1 VELTE
6 SAVITAN
13 FFHIKST
20 NGLFFYGMDYLRENI
35 DLVRVILARP
45 SLATAIRELLPECR
59 TVSCSAS
66 RYVNEAAR
74 ASWRGDLL
82 FTPTPHPL
90 PGINRQWIVL
100 HDAYPFQV
108 GAKSALKRWLLRSSI
123 AMSRCKVGYIN
134 RSDAQPFVAGLG
146 VSPQRMVFAPN
157 RFPAPANRS
166 ARSVHAGGVSV
177 VGLLGT
183 DSPKKNYERLFAAVR
198 RAELLPRLSFRIYGH
213 DTIYFRAVRSAF
225 PDLSIELALSDTE
238 SLDHFMSKVDVLA
251 SASEQEGFG
260 RPIAAALLAGMPV
273 HLLDRPVF
281 REFFS
286 GGAHYYTDVDSLARS
301 LPGAG
306 SRGAAPRDYVAPAD
320 VLQAYS
326 DANEK
331 VRQIGSIKLS

>member
-1 VELTE
+1 M
-6 SAVITAN
+6 ITAN

-20 NGLFFYGMDYLRENI
+20 NGLFFYGLDYLRENI

-66 RYVNEAAR
+66 RYVNEAVL

-82 FTPTPHPL
+82 FTPTPHPF

-100 HDAYPFQV
+100 HDAYPFEV
-108 GAKSALKRWLLRSSI
+108 GARSGLKRWLLRGSL
-123 AMSRCKVGYIN
+123 AMSGCHVGYIN

-157 RFPAPANRS
+157 RFPTPANRS
-166 ARSVHAGGVSV
+166 ARSALAGGVPV

-183 DSPKKNYERLFAAVR
+183 DSPKKNYERLFTAVCS
-198 RAELLPRLSFRIYGH
+198 AELQRRLSFRIYGH
-213 DTIYFRAVRSAF
+213 DTTYFRAVCSAF
-225 PDLSIELALSDTE
+225 PDLRIELVLSDTE
-238 SLDHFMSKVDVLA
+238 SLDAFMSQVDVLA
-251 SASEQEGFG
+251 SAAEQEGFG
-260 RPIAAALLAGMPV
+260 RPIAAALLAGLPV

-286 GGAHYYTDVDSLARS
+286 GGAQYYAGVDSLARS
-301 LPGAG
+301 LPNAG
-306 SRGAAPRDYVAPAD
+306 SPGAAPRDYVAPAD
-320 VLQAYS
+320 VLQAYD
-326 DANEK
+326 DANVK
-331 VRQIGSIKLS
+331 IRQVGSIKLS

>member
-1 VELTE
+1 M
-6 SAVITAN
+6 ITAN

-20 NGLFFYGMDYLRENI
+20 NGLFFYGLDYLRDNI

-45 SLATAIRELLPECR
+45 TLAIAIRELLPECR

-108 GAKSALKRWLLRSSI
+108 GAKSGLKRWLLRSSL
-123 AMSRCKVGYIN
+123 AMSRCHVGYIN

-166 ARSVHAGGVSV
+166 ARSTLVGSVSV

-198 RAELLPRLSFRIYGH
+198 SAELQPRLSFRIYGH
-213 DTIYFRAVRSAF
+213 DTTYFRAVCSAF
-225 PDLSIELALSDTE
+225 PDLSIDLVISDTE
-238 SLDHFMSKVDVLA
+238 SLDAFMSQVDVLA
-251 SASEQEGFG
+251 SAAEQEGFG
-260 RPIAAALLAGMPV
+260 RPIASALLAGMPV

-286 GGAHYYTDVDSLARS
+286 GGALYYEDVDSLARS

-306 SRGAAPRDYVAPAD
+306 LAVSTPQAYVAPAE
-320 VLQAYS
+320 VLQAYV
-326 DANEK
+326 DANAT
-331 VRQIGSIKLS
+331 VRQIGSIKFS